1 MVYFDHIRQETFMAA
16 AGYFRGPGPDLLVH
30 GGVLTPSIRRDL
42 TDLNRQFLE
51 LGLQPELSQDP
62 RFAWSGPVRSR
73 LLGADASTLGRMA
86 SCPFALFGIRL
97 PVPTA
102 DGRPAPSRVEDGA
115 AVIAS
120 GEPWHGRCLA
130 FVHSALFVALRLADT
145 APLAARI
152 ALGLSPGAEL
162 RLNEMCQSEV
172 AQLAT
177 CPDVIHPRWPAQPRF
192 WVMLRGAARQ
202 SSPASWQWAHCFGIC
217 LLGPDLDGFAENAP
231 PASRHPPPR

>member
-1 MVYFDHIRQETFMAA
+1 MAPS
-16 AGYFRGPGPDLLVH
+16 GYLQSPGPDLLAQ
-30 GGVLTPSIRRDL
+30 GGVLTPAIRRDL

-51 LGLQPELSQDP
+51 LGLRPELSQDA
-62 RFAWSGPVRSR
+62 RFAWSSPVRSR
-73 LLGADASTLGRMA
+73 LLGADASTLVRLA

-97 PVPTA
+97 PAVHA
-102 DGRPAPSRVEDGA
+102 DSRGTPSRVEDGS

-120 GEPWHGRCLA
+120 SEPWHGRCLA

-177 CPDVIHPRWPAQPRF
+177 CPDVIQPRWPAQPRF
-192 WVMLRGAARQ
+192 WVMLLGAARQ
-202 SSPASWQWAHCFGIC
+202 SSSAAQQWAHCFGIC
-217 LLGPDLDGFAENAP
+217 LLGPDLDGFASSASLP
-231 PASRHPPPR
+231 PRHPSQR